1 MIINESASFTS
12 IFLHKFSSL
21 GLFSFAVPLVD
32 GFSLRNYWIWCCES
46 GLFNDPF
53 SLVQVGLLSEDYGK
67 HFLGVEDLLQKH
79 SLVEADIQAQ
89 AERVKQ
95 TNVAADD
102 FLEKESDDDGKYCHI
117 LNYLLPCCT
126 PLLLILMWPCGF
138 CRY

>member
-1 MIINESASFTS
+1 M
-12 IFLHKFSSL
+12 
-21 GLFSFAVPLVD
+21 
-32 GFSLRNYWIWCCES
+32 
-46 GLFNDPF
+46 
-53 SLVQVGLLSEDYGK
+53 SEDYGK

-117 LNYLLPCCT
+117 LNHLLPCYT
-126 PLLLILMWPCGF
+126 PLLLILI
-138 CRY
+138 